1 MRALKD
7 LSTDEACDVLCEIA
21 PEIQSIVEDESL
33 METIG
38 KPIDAGNLTVAGA
51 RMTATGRVV
60 SMIPL
65 LLKTHRNA
73 LYGILA
79 AISGEPKEN
88 IASQSI
94 GETMQMARDAMNDEL
109 LMGFF
114 TLSGRGGKT
123 GS

>member
-21 PEIQSIVEDESL
+21 PAIQSIVEDESL
-33 METIG
+33 TETIG
-38 KPIDAGNLTVAGA
+38 KPIDVANLTVAGA
-51 RMTATGRVV
+51 RMAATGRVV
-60 SMIPL
+60 AMIPL

-79 AISGEPKEN
+79 AISGESAES
-88 IASQSI
+88 IAAKSV
-94 GETMQMARDAMNDEL
+94 GETMQMVKDAMKDEIL
-109 LMGFF
+109 TGFF
-114 TLSGRGGKT
+114 TLSGHGGKT